1 MKMSKLELVVLSLLL
16 LVGFHLYNQHRME
29 AEISDTEPITELY
42 IDEENP
48 PVIVA
53 FGDSLTYG
61 TGARYGGK
69 DMSYPAQ
76 LSKLLGLP
84 VINEGVPGE
93 TAEQGVGRLKT
104 VLERH
109 RPTILILCE
118 GGNDMLRSRKPE
130 KIKKDLG
137 TMIDMAVHSG
147 AKVILLGVPE
157 PEQFFLRDADF
168 YAELADER
176 GVLYL
181 PDLFSDVLSDDE
193 LTKDPVHPNARGY
206 AIIAKKLDRAIRGIL

>member
-1 MKMSKLELVVLSLLL
+1 MKLSKLEFIVLAIALF
-16 LVGFHLYNQHRME
+16 VGFHFYNQHRME
-29 AEISDTEPITELY
+29 SVLSDDEPVANLY

-61 TGARYGGK
+61 TGARYSGK

-76 LSKLLGLP
+76 LSKRLGLP

-93 TAEQGVGRLKT
+93 TAERGVTRLRA
-104 VLERH
+104 VLKRH

-130 KIKKDLG
+130 KIKKDLE
-137 TMIDMAVHSG
+137 TMIDAAIQSG

-168 YAELADER
+168 YAELADET

-181 PDLFSDVLSDDE
+181 PNLISDVLSDHE
-193 LTKDPVHPNARGY
+193 LTKDPAHPNAKGY
-206 AIIAKKLDRAIRGIL
+206 AIIAQKLDRAIRGIL